1 MRDIA
6 VASFNV
12 FTFYAAAGDSESG
25 LVHRC
30 CPAARLSVCLS
41 HKCKNA
47 IFSKTK
53 QFRAMM
59 SIDDLKEVAH
69 GLFKEPI
76 IGSLKSKMLRSAIL
90 KIDMT
95 SFFSAEGGPIW
106 IRCRRLVQNDMS
118 TAEMWSKSKPD
129 VEFQYGGR
137 LGVSRI
143 TLQGAA
149 T

>member
-30 CPAARLSVCLS
+30 CPAVRLSACRINA
-41 HKCKNA
+41 KNA

-76 IGSLKSKMLRSAIL
+76 TGPLKSKMA
-90 KIDMT
+90 KI
-95 SFFSAEGGPIW
+95 
-106 IRCRRLVQNDMS
+106 RH
-118 TAEMWSKSKPD
+118 
-129 VEFQYGGR
+129 
-137 LGVSRI
+137 LGC
-143 TLQGAA
+143 
-149 T
+149 